1 MPLKIRRKNGEITD
15 FVNSEYLPAYYF
27 IPKEILDKC
36 GQKLNSIP
44 RNIRQ
49 VVSSWDATE
58 TVELNIRLSQSEMD
72 KLTRNAQRSGLSK
85 SNYIRMLVN
94 GYVPKESPPI
104 EYNQLIRAMTDVYS
118 ELKLQHTDEAAKELQ
133 TAILQLQA
141 ALTLPER
148 RS

>member
-1 MPLKIRRKNGEITD
+1 MALYSQPPMAIDLLRRKVILIQGHSPYNPSTKSTMKGMIIT
-15 FVNSEYLPAYYF
+15 
-27 IPKEILDKC
+27 
-36 GQKLNSIP
+36 
-44 RNIRQ
+44 RNRNTQ
-49 VVSSWDATE
+49 
-58 TVELNIRLSQSEMD
+58 LNIRLYQSEMD
-72 KLTRNAQRSGLSK
+72 KLTRNARRSGLSK

-104 EYNQLIRAMTDVYS
+104 EYNELIRAMTDVYS
-118 ELKLQHTDEAAKELQ
+118 ELKLQRADEAAKELQ

>member
-1 MPLKIRRKNGEITD
+1 
-15 FVNSEYLPAYYF
+15 
-27 IPKEILDKC
+27 
-36 GQKLNSIP
+36 
-44 RNIRQ
+44 
-49 VVSSWDATE
+49 
-58 TVELNIRLSQSEMD
+58 MD
-72 KLTRNAQRSGLSK
+72 KLTRNAQHSGLSK

-118 ELKLQHTDEAAKELQ
+118 ELKLQHTDETAKELQ

>member
-1 MPLKIRRKNGEITD
+1 MKGTIIT
-15 FVNSEYLPAYYF
+15 
-27 IPKEILDKC
+27 
-36 GQKLNSIP
+36 
-44 RNIRQ
+44 RNRDTQ
-49 VVSSWDATE
+49 F
-58 TVELNIRLSQSEMD
+58 NIRLSQSEME
-72 KLTRNAQRSGLSK
+72 KLTRNARRCGLSK

-133 TAILQLQA
+133 TTILHLQA

>member
-1 MPLKIRRKNGEITD
+1 M
-15 FVNSEYLPAYYF
+15 
-27 IPKEILDKC
+27 
-36 GQKLNSIP
+36 
-44 RNIRQ
+44 RNRDTQ
-49 VVSSWDATE
+49 
-58 TVELNIRLSQSEMD
+58 LNIHLSQSEMD
-72 KLTRNAQRSGLSK
+72 KLTRNARRSSLSK

-94 GYVPKESPPI
+94 GYVPKESPSI

-118 ELKLQHTDEAAKELQ
+118 KLKLQHSSEAAKELQ

>member
-1 MPLKIRRKNGEITD
+1 MALYSQPPLAIDLLRRKVKPYKGHSPYNPSTTTTMKGTITT
-15 FVNSEYLPAYYF
+15 
-27 IPKEILDKC
+27 
-36 GQKLNSIP
+36 
-44 RNIRQ
+44 RNRNTQ
-49 VVSSWDATE
+49 
-58 TVELNIRLSQSEMD
+58 LNIRLSESEMD
-72 KLTRNAQRSGLSK
+72 KLTLNARRSGLSK

-118 ELKLQHTDEAAKELQ
+118 ELKLQHSSEAAKELQ
-133 TAILQLQA
+133 TAIIQLQA

>member
-1 MPLKIRRKNGEITD
+1 MALYSQPPLAIDLLRRTVKPYKGHSPYNPSTKSTKKGTVIT
-15 FVNSEYLPAYYF
+15 
-27 IPKEILDKC
+27 
-36 GQKLNSIP
+36 
-44 RNIRQ
+44 RNRNTQ
-49 VVSSWDATE
+49 
-58 TVELNIRLSQSEMD
+58 LNIRLSESEMD
-72 KLTRNAQRSGLSK
+72 KLTRNARRSGLSK

-104 EYNQLIRAMTDVYS
+104 EYNHLIRTMTDVYS

>member
-1 MPLKIRRKNGEITD
+1 MALYSQPPLAIDQLRRKVKSYKGHSPYNPSTKSTMKGTIIT
-15 FVNSEYLPAYYF
+15 
-27 IPKEILDKC
+27 
-36 GQKLNSIP
+36 
-44 RNIRQ
+44 RNRNTQ
-49 VVSSWDATE
+49 
-58 TVELNIRLSQSEMD
+58 LNIRLSQSEMD
-72 KLTRNAQRSGLSK
+72 KLTRNARRSGLSK

-118 ELKLQHTDEAAKELQ
+118 ELKHQYTDETAKELQ

>member
-1 MPLKIRRKNGEITD
+1 MALYSQPPMAIDQLRRKVKPYKGHSPYNPKTKSTMKGTIIT
-15 FVNSEYLPAYYF
+15 
-27 IPKEILDKC
+27 
-36 GQKLNSIP
+36 
-44 RNIRQ
+44 RNRNNQ
-49 VVSSWDATE
+49 
-58 TVELNIRLSQSEMD
+58 LNIRLSESEMD
-72 KLTRNAQRSGLSK
+72 KLTRNARRSGLSK

-118 ELKLQHTDEAAKELQ
+118 ELKLQHTDEVAKELQ

>member
-1 MPLKIRRKNGEITD
+1 MKGTVIT
-15 FVNSEYLPAYYF
+15 
-27 IPKEILDKC
+27 
-36 GQKLNSIP
+36 
-44 RNIRQ
+44 RNRNTQ
-49 VVSSWDATE
+49 
-58 TVELNIRLSQSEMD
+58 LNIRLSESEMD
-72 KLTRNAQRSGLSK
+72 KLSRNARRSGLSK

-104 EYNQLIRAMTDVYS
+104 EYNQLIRTMTDVYS

-141 ALTLPER
+141 ALTLPEK

>member
-1 MPLKIRRKNGEITD
+1 MAIDLLRRKVKPYKGHSPYNPSTKSTMKGTVIT
-15 FVNSEYLPAYYF
+15 
-27 IPKEILDKC
+27 
-36 GQKLNSIP
+36 
-44 RNIRQ
+44 RNRNTQ
-49 VVSSWDATE
+49 
-58 TVELNIRLSQSEMD
+58 LNIRLSESEMD
-72 KLTRNAQRSGLSK
+72 KLTLNARRSGLSK

-118 ELKLQHTDEAAKELQ
+118 ELKLQHSSKAAKELQ
-133 TAILQLQA
+133 TAIIQLQA

>member
-1 MPLKIRRKNGEITD
+1 MALYSQPPMAIDLLRRKVKPYKGRSPYDPSTKSTMKGAHNM
-15 FVNSEYLPAYYF
+15 
-27 IPKEILDKC
+27 
-36 GQKLNSIP
+36 
-44 RNIRQ
+44 RNRNTQ
-49 VVSSWDATE
+49 
-58 TVELNIRLSQSEMD
+58 LNIRLSESEMD
-72 KLTRNAQRSGLSK
+72 NLSRNARRSGLSK

-118 ELKLQHTDEAAKELQ
+118 ELKLQHSSEAAKELQ